1 MIAAPGRN
9 DPCPCGSGRKYKQ
22 CHLQADRDIDLH
34 WRHVR
39 EAEGKLVPEMLAYAL
54 DRWGESY
61 VEAAWTTFAGDAIP
75 LADAPADREFD
86 TTFVPWFLFDFHS
99 ESVQR
104 RTRRREWPGRPA
116 AREYL
121 EEHRSDLSSL
131 EVRYLESALSRPL
144 SFVVVTAVAPGRS
157 LDLRDVL
164 TGRTCRVLE
173 RSASMSL
180 EPSALLLAR
189 IVSVGDVSI
198 MVGAGGW
205 VVPPAFHNPIIAFR
219 EGHAPRGAML
229 DDEAVRALHVEVAQ
243 FYRDIVDEL
252 MTPRPPKLVNTDGDP
267 IAPTEVHVELR
278 CTPREAFDRLVTLA
292 YGSDADSLL
301 ADATVDRA
309 GNVTAVTV
317 PWSVAGNRMHR
328 EWENT
333 SLGTIEIK
341 KRRMTISVNSER
353 RAKKIRSLV
362 AKRLGADALFVRQ
375 QVQSIEALLEKG
387 DGPRMSARERAA
399 NEALQARPEVRA
411 MMREM
416 GERHW
421 AAWLDGKVPAL
432 GNVTPL
438 EAAKSRAGRERLEGL
453 LADFA
458 WRAKDMSPEQRP
470 DIAGIRSALGLD
482 HPLGDEP

>member
-1 MIAAPGRN
+1 MATAPGRN

-34 WRHVR
+34 WRQVR
-39 EAEGKLVPEMLAYAL
+39 EAEGKLVPGMLAHAL

-61 VEAAWTTFAGDAIP
+61 IEAAWTTFAGDAVP
-75 LADAPADREFD
+75 LADAPADPEFD
-86 TTFVPWFLFDFHS
+86 TTFVPWFLFDF
-99 ESVQR
+99 QR
-104 RTRRREWPGRPA
+104 GNVKGRARRRGWPEQPA

-157 LDLRDVL
+157 LALRDVL

-180 EPSALLLAR
+180 EPSSLLLAR
-189 IVSVGDVSI
+189 IVSIDEVSV

-229 DDEAVRALHVEVAQ
+229 ADEAVRALHVEVAQ

-267 IAPTEVHVELR
+267 IAPTEVHFELR
-278 CTPREAFDRLVTLA
+278 CTPREAFDRLVSLA

-301 ADATVDRA
+301 ADAKVDRA

-317 PWSVAGNRMHR
+317 PWSVPGNKMHS

-333 SLGTIEIK
+333 SLGTIEIEK
-341 KRRMTISVNSER
+341 HRMTASVNSEQ

-362 AKRLGADALFVRQ
+362 AKRLGPDARFVRQ
-375 QVQSIEALLEKG
+375 QVESIEALLEKG
-387 DGPRMSARERAA
+387 VPRMSARERAA

-432 GNVTPL
+432 GNVTPR
-438 EAAKSRAGRERLEGL
+438 EAAKSRAGRERLEAL

-458 WRAKDMSPEQRP
+458 WRAKDTPPEQRP
-470 DIAGIRSALGLD
+470 DIARLRTVLGLD
-482 HPLGDEP
+482 HPLEDEP